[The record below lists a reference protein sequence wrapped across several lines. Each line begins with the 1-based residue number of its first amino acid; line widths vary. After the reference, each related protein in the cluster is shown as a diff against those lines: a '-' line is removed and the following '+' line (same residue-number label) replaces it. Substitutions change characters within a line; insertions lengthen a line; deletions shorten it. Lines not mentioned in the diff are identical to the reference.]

1 MKELSMHM
9 AARVMLFKGE
19 SDNVEVDRIVVLD
32 VCDEDDEEIELG
44 FDIPR
49 TKNRVY
55 LKVKKSDLRPHVAE
69 AES

>member
-1 MKELSMHM
+1 VKELSMHM
-9 AARVMLFKGE
+9 VARVMLWKGE
-19 SDNVEVDRIVVLD
+19 SDDAEVNQVVVLD
-32 VCDEDDEEIELG
+32 VCDGDDEEIELG

-55 LKVKKSDLRPHVAE
+55 LRLKKSDLRPHVAE